1 MRVGIHLPQF
11 GRAAVVGGTQQA
23 ATLAERLGYDDVW
36 VSDHLVV
43 PKDQPYPTP
52 YLYDPLMCLA
62 FAAAVTSRVGLGTS
76 VLVGP
81 QYTSPLALANSLA
94 TLDNMSGGRLTLGI
108 GIGWSKLEYEALH
121 APFDHRG
128 GRLNEMLDLFRTVWR
143 DDPATHQGTYYAF
156 SDIRILPKP
165 QHDIP
170 IWLGGATEA
179 ALARAVVQGDG
190 FHGIN
195 IKPDNAKEWVDGI
208 RARRPDPE
216 FTISLRIP
224 WDTKAVAAEELA
236 ENCSAYE
243 AAGVQHVVISAD
255 RGDLAAWL
263 GSMESVASALGLSAA
278 A

>member
-1 MRVGIHLPQF
+1 MSVSTFPSS
-11 GRAAVVGGTQQA
+11 GRAAVAGGAQQA
-23 ATLAERLGYDDVW
+23 ATLAERLGYEDVW

-94 TLDNMSGGRLTLGI
+94 TLDNMSGGRLTVGI

-121 APFDHRG
+121 ASFDHRG
-128 GRLNEMLDLFRTVWR
+128 ARLDEMLDLFRTAWR
-143 DDPATHQGTYYAF
+143 DDPSTHEGTYYAF
-156 SDIRILPKP
+156 HDVRLLPKP

-170 IWLGGATEA
+170 LWLGGATEA
-179 ALARAVVQGDG
+179 ALDRAARKGDG

-195 IKPDNAKEWVDGI
+195 VKPENAKDWVDGI
-208 RARRPDPE
+208 RARRPGPE

-224 WDTKAVAAEELA
+224 WDTAAVAVDELA
-236 ENCSAYE
+236 EKCSAYE
-243 AAGVQHVVISAD
+243 EAGVQHVVISAD
-255 RGDLAAWL
+255 RGDLTAWL
-263 GSMESVASALGLSAA
+263 GSMEALASALELTPAA
-278 A
+278 